1 MCARACLAWCVQA
14 RVCLVA
20 RPLNLGPS
28 RAKCILLPDLFKQ
41 ALSFV
46 LNHPTPCMQTR
57 IICPFWYASLGPEI
71 ETDRRSAEV
80 ATRLATATVAKQQS
94 GQGVL
99 DTPLLCLSSF
109 VFFFLL
115 SDFFYYFPRRM
126 LVITT
131 IVTIIIKVSIVSIQ
145 LASKLK

>member
-94 GQGVL
+94 GSRCAWYPAAMFVF
-99 DTPLLCLSSF
+99 LCLF
-109 VFFFLL
+109 FLAQWFFLL
-115 SDFFYYFPRRM
+115 FPTEDARNYNDSDNHNQSEHCFNS
-126 LVITT
+126 T
-131 IVTIIIKVSIVSIQ
+131 SI
-145 LASKLK
+145 